1 MVTER
6 FQTTLLTIRVPL
18 PGLPEVGERRS
29 PSPAFSLNLSS
40 ADLFTAALR
49 LGNAVD
55 SDSDVVVGLNVA
67 ECRVNGEHAESQSS
81 LAGTRRLLQPA
92 ISFTQPTTKLMAFT
106 QTVK

>member
-29 PSPAFSLNLSS
+29 PGFSLNLSS